1 MAIIIVGHGDMPD
14 AAKFSIKMITGL
26 EENIFAVS
34 ITPDQGNEA
43 LQRQLDEILTQN
55 TETTRWLIFTD
66 LLGGSPNNLVTT
78 HMFQK
83 SGVQIISGFNLPMLL
98 SAVLNPNQ
106 SSDQLLKEGKRGI
119 KDVIKKLRTVDT
131 DEE

>member
-1 MAIIIVGHGDMPD
+1 
-14 AAKFSIKMITGL
+14 
-26 EENIFAVS
+26 
-34 ITPDQGNEA
+34 
-43 LQRQLDEILTQN
+43 
-55 TETTRWLIFTD
+55 
-66 LLGGSPNNLVTT
+66 
-78 HMFQK
+78 MFQK

-106 SSDQLLKEGKRGI
+106 SSDQLLKECKRGI